1 MMTQK
6 LIPADQILELTEQ
19 TDQDL
24 DSSDIASI
32 TRAYTF
38 KVILKLHKQ
47 GKLSLDDT
55 LDRWLPEITAQIPD
69 GEKITIRELLNAQGK
84 IWDDLSENDDFIA
97 QIIMTTLSL
106 T

>member
-1 MMTQK
+1 MMTKK
-6 LIPADQILELTEQ
+6 LIPANQISELTEANS
-19 TDQDL
+19 QDS
-24 DSSDIASI
+24 DSFDIASI
-32 TRAYTF
+32 TKAYTF

-55 LDRWLPEITAQIPD
+55 LDRWLPEIATQIPD
-69 GEKITIRELLNAQGK
+69 GESITIGELLNAQGK
-84 IWDDLSENDDFIA
+84 IWDDLSDNDDFIA